1 MVLWWPVWRC
11 RGSGSGGGEGGEDV
25 ESELLVEMMVE
36 VVGEQETWWV
46 NKWDFYSY
54 FLYLLFFNWENRVT
68 FIIKQKLLNSLI

>member
-1 MVLWWPVWRC
+1 
-11 RGSGSGGGEGGEDV
+11 
-25 ESELLVEMMVE
+25 MMVE

-54 FLYLLFFNWENRVT
+54 FLYLLFFFNWENRVT